1 MKYAVIILLTL
12 LVLFFL
18 NKRWK
23 NEKKYQEKT
32 IRDASSIESISY
44 YQDKTTSTNINKNE
58 SFIDIEAGEII
69 VTDENNT
76 LGGGFYDNDE
86 SLTVNATL
94 QFDYIDRNDAK
105 TSRSADIRGIGDDGY
120 GTLLIGHCHLR
131 DDTRTFRP
139 DRIKN
144 CMDIKTGEIVD
155 NVMQYLQ
162 DRYYFSDEYTSDEIY
177 DNNWAL

>member
-1 MKYAVIILLTL
+1 MYAVITL
-12 LVLFFL
+12 FIFLVLIIL
-18 NKRWK
+18 KKLKK
-23 NEKKYQEKT
+23 NEKK
-32 IRDASSIESISY
+32 ISRVKIIATSPVEPISD
-44 YQDKTTSTNINKNE
+44 YQDKPSSTNTYISE
-58 SFIDIEAGEII
+58 SFIDIGTEEIT
-69 VTDENNT
+69 VTNEKEPLDNV
-76 LGGGFYDNDE
+76 FYDISD
-86 SLTVNATL
+86 SLTIKATL

-131 DDTRTFRP
+131 DETRTFRP

-144 CMDIKTGEIVD
+144 CMDIKTGEIID

-162 DRYYFSDEYTSDEIY
+162 DKYYISDEIY